1 MQKDLKK
8 ITLQL
13 EGLTCVACEK
23 KIEQKLKSTP
33 GIASVQ
39 VSFVTNHLDVTY
51 DASHISIERIQ
62 EIVERLHYQVLSTKT
77 GSDKSKL
84 WKNYLETAAIL
95 LLLLLAY
102 LLIDQTVGFTF
113 VPQLDQ
119 SIGMLSLFIIGLF
132 TSLHCV
138 AMCGGITLSIC
149 MGGNSSENYQE
160 QKGSNL
166 KTLIF
171 YHSGRL
177 LSYTV
182 IGGIVGGVGAV
193 FSLSYAGKAT
203 IQMIAGIFMILMG
216 LQLLLQSPVLRKWL
230 PHMPKF
236 FARKIFEQKTGR
248 GPFVLG
254 LLQGLM
260 PCGPLSAMQVYALG
274 TGSIFLGATSM
285 FLFTLGTIPLL
296 FMFGVFSGF
305 LKNKRNQF
313 LLKVSAALVLLLG
326 ISMIQRSLIFT
337 EGTKNLQA
345 AEIVEE
351 KETEVLV
358 EETQEIESTIS
369 SRDYEDITV
378 KAGIP
383 VKWTIVADKEDIN
396 GCNNVLVIPAYH
408 IQLQILPG
416 ENVIEF
422 TPEEEGVIGYSCWMG
437 MIRNSIT
444 VVKN

>member
-1 MQKDLKK
+1 M
-8 ITLQL
+8 
-13 EGLTCVACEK
+13 
-23 KIEQKLKSTP
+23 
-33 GIASVQ
+33 
-39 VSFVTNHLDVTY
+39 DVTY
-51 DASHISIERIQ
+51 DTSHISLERIQ

-77 GSDKSKL
+77 ESDKSKL

-149 MGGNSSENYQE
+149 MGG
-160 QKGSNL
+160 
-166 KTLIF
+166 
-171 YHSGRL
+171 
-177 LSYTV
+177 
-182 IGGIVGGVGAV
+182 VGAV

-203 IQMIAGIFMILMG
+203 IQMIA
-216 LQLLLQSPVLRKWL
+216 
-230 PHMPKF
+230 
-236 FARKIFEQKTGR
+236 
-248 GPFVLG
+248 
-254 LLQGLM
+254 
-260 PCGPLSAMQVYALG
+260 
-274 TGSIFLGATSM
+274 
-285 FLFTLGTIPLL
+285 
-296 FMFGVFSGF
+296 
-305 LKNKRNQF
+305 
-313 LLKVSAALVLLLG
+313 G